1 MLLAV
6 MTAGLSVAAPASPP
20 TSSPTSPPCVPGV
33 YAGPQDRYRVVLE
46 RTDTAQTGAWRWAAE
61 DGRFGLSNDGS
72 VTCRGD
78 TLDVKDGTTIVR
90 YSKVAL
96 RLTPSKFK
104 SGDLTLNGLLIEPP
118 VTPGKKPPL
127 VVAVHGSERTAA
139 VKYATYPWMLAAQ
152 GISAFVYDKRGTGDS
167 QGTYNQNFHALA
179 GDTTAASKEAKR
191 LAAGRYSRFGLLGG
205 SQGGWV
211 APRAATDAGADFVA
225 VGFGLLIDPLEEDAS
240 QVAAELTEA
249 GYGADVL
256 RQAREITDATGT
268 VMAEHFKQGYEGLA
282 AVKARYGQQPWF
294 AKIKGEFTGDILALD
309 EATLRREGAA
319 KFDNLELD
327 WRYDAMGWLR
337 KVKAP
342 QLWVIAAE
350 DREAPP
356 QTTIDRLQ
364 TLRRE
369 GHDIAIV
376 RFPATD
382 HGMGEFTQ
390 AADGER
396 TTTRI
401 TDGYY
406 RLLGDWIKGQNRPP
420 YGRGEFL
427 TK

>member
-6 MTAGLSVAAPASPP
+6 IAAALPAVAPVSA
-20 TSSPTSPPCVPGV
+20 PCVPGV

-78 TLDVKDGTTIVR
+78 TLDVKEGATVVR

-96 RLTPSKFK
+96 RLTPTKFK

-118 VTPGKKPPL
+118 AASGKKVPL
-127 VVAVHGSERTAA
+127 VVAVHGSERTPA

-152 GISAFVYDKRGTGDS
+152 GISAFVYDKRGTGES
-167 QGTYNQNFHALA
+167 QGSYNQNFHALGA
-179 GDTTAASKEAKR
+179 DAAAASKEAKR

-211 APRAATDAGADFVA
+211 APRAANDAGADFVA

-256 RQAREITDATGT
+256 KQARDVTDATGN

-282 AVKARYGQQPWF
+282 AVKTRYGSQPWF

-337 KVKAP
+337 KVKVP

-364 TLRRE
+364 TLRGE
-369 GHDIAIV
+369 GQRIDIV
-376 RFPATD
+376 RFPGTD

-406 RLLGDWIKGQNRPP
+406 RLLGDWIKGQTRPP

-427 TK
+427 AK

>member
-6 MTAGLSVAAPASPP
+6 MTLAAQAAAPA
-20 TSSPTSPPCVPGV
+20 TAPCQPGA
-33 YAGPQDRYRVVLE
+33 YAGPDGRFMVIME
-46 RTDTAQTGAWRWAAE
+46 RTDTAQTGAWRWWAD
-61 DGRFGLSNDGS
+61 DGRFGLTNDGS
-72 VTCRGD
+72 VTCRGA
-78 TLDVKDGTTIVR
+78 TLDVKTVTYNRIAV
-90 YSKVAL
+90 
-96 RLTPSKFK
+96 RLTPAKFK

-118 VTPGKKPPL
+118 AKAGAKPPL
-127 VVAVHGSERTAA
+127 VVTVHGSERTPA
-139 VKYATYPWMLAAQ
+139 VKYASYPWVLAAQ
-152 GISAFVYDKRGTGDS
+152 GISTFVYDKRGTGES
-167 QGTYNQNFHALA
+167 QGRYNQNFHALA
-179 GDTTAASKEAKR
+179 ADAAAASKEAKR
-191 LAAGRYSRFGLLGG
+191 LAAGRYARFGLLGG

-211 APRAATDAGADFVA
+211 APRAANDAGADFVA
-225 VGFGLLIDPLEEDAS
+225 IGFGLLIDPLEEDAS

-256 RQAREITDATGT
+256 KQAREITGATGNL
-268 VMAEHFKQGYEGLA
+268 MAEHFLKGYEQLA
-282 AVKARYGQQPWF
+282 AVKARYSRQPWF

-327 WRYDAMGWLR
+327 WRYDAMGWMR
-337 KVKAP
+337 KVKVP

-356 QTTIDRLQ
+356 QTTVDRLQ

-382 HGMGEFTQ
+382 HGMVEFTQ
-390 AADGER
+390 AADGTR
-396 TTTRI
+396 TTTRV
-401 TDGYY
+401 TDGYF
-406 RLLGDWIKGQNRPP
+406 RLLGEWIRGRTNPP

>member
-6 MTAGLSVAAPASPP
+6 MSAGLSVAAPASPP
-20 TSSPTSPPCVPGV
+20 CVTGV
-33 YAGPQDRYRVVLE
+33 YAGPQHRYRVVME
-46 RTDTAQTGAWRWAAE
+46 RTDTAQTGAWRWSAE
-61 DGRFGLSNDGS
+61 DGRFGLTNDGS

-78 TLDVKDGTTIVR
+78 AIEVKDGAAVVR
-90 YSKVAL
+90 YSKVPL

-104 SGDLTLNGLLIEPP
+104 SGDLILNGLLIEPP
-118 VTPGKKPPL
+118 AIAGKKPPL
-127 VVAVHGSERTAA
+127 TVLVHGSERYSA
-139 VKYATYPWMLAAQ
+139 VKAASYPWMLAAQ
-152 GISAFVYDKRGTGDS
+152 GIAAFVYDKRGTGES

-179 GDTTAASKEAKR
+179 GDAAAASKEAKR

-211 APRAATDAGADFVA
+211 APRAANDAGADFVA

-256 RQAREITDATGT
+256 KQAREITDATGNL
-268 VMAEHFKQGYEGLA
+268 MAEHFKHGYDRLA
-282 AVKARYGQQPWF
+282 AVKTRYGQQPWF

-309 EATLRREGAA
+309 EAALRRDGAA

-337 KVKAP
+337 KVKVP

-369 GHDIAIV
+369 GHRIDIV

-427 TK
+427 SK

>member
-6 MTAGLSVAAPASPP
+6 MTAGLSVAAPASP
-20 TSSPTSPPCVPGV
+20 PTSPPCVPGV

-78 TLDVKDGTTIVR
+78 TLDVKDGSAIVR

-96 RLTPSKFK
+96 RLTPSKFR

-152 GISAFVYDKRGTGDS
+152 GISAFVYDKRGTGES

-179 GDTTAASKEAKR
+179 GDTAAASKEAKR

-427 TK
+427 SK

>member
-1 MLLAV
+1 MLL
-6 MTAGLSVAAPASPP
+6 SVIALAAQAAPAL
-20 TSSPTSPPCVPGV
+20 CQPGA
-33 YAGPQDRYRVVLE
+33 YTGPDGRFMVIME
-46 RTDTAQTGAWRWAAE
+46 RSDTAQTSAWRWWAD
-61 DGRFGLSNDGS
+61 DGRFGLTTDGS

-78 TLDVKDGTTIVR
+78 ALDVKGTAYKKIAV
-90 YSKVAL
+90 
-96 RLTPSKFK
+96 RLTPTRFR

-118 VTPGKKPPL
+118 VKAGVKPPL
-127 VVAVHGSERTAA
+127 VVAVHGSERTPA
-139 VKYATYPWMLAAQ
+139 VKYASYPWVLAAQ
-152 GISAFVYDKRGTGDS
+152 GISAFVYDKRGTGLS
-167 QGTYNQNFHALA
+167 EGTYNQNFHALGA
-179 GDTTAASKEAKR
+179 DAAAASKEAKR
-191 LAAGRYSRFGLLGG
+191 LAAGRYGRFGLLGG

-211 APRAATDAGADFVA
+211 APRAANDAGADFVA

-256 RQAREITDATGT
+256 KQARAITDATGNL
-268 VMAEHFKQGYEGLA
+268 MAEHFLKGYEQLA
-282 AVKARYGQQPWF
+282 AVKARYGSQPWF
-294 AKIKGEFTGDILALD
+294 AKIKGEFTGDLLALD

-327 WRYDAMGWLR
+327 WRYDAMGWMR

-356 QTTIDRLQ
+356 QTTLDRLQ

-382 HGMGEFTQ
+382 HGMVEFTQ
-390 AADGER
+390 DAKGER
-396 TTTRI
+396 TSTRV
-401 TDGYY
+401 TDGYF
-406 RLLGDWIKGQNRPP
+406 RLLGDWIKGTTRPP

-427 TK
+427 SK

>member
-6 MTAGLSVAAPASPP
+6 MTAGLSVAAPASP
-20 TSSPTSPPCVPGV
+20 SPSPPCAPGV
-33 YAGPQDRYRVVLE
+33 YAGPQGHYRVVLE
-46 RTDTAQTGAWRWAAE
+46 RTDTAQTGAWRWAAQ
-61 DGRFGLSNDGS
+61 DGRFGLTNDGS

-78 TLDVKDGTTIVR
+78 SIEVKDGATIVR

-96 RLTPSKFK
+96 RLTPTKFK

-118 VTPGKKPPL
+118 VARGKKPPL
-127 VVAVHGSERTAA
+127 VVAVHGSERTPA
-139 VKYATYPWMLAAQ
+139 VKHATYPWMLAAQ
-152 GISAFVYDKRGTGDS
+152 GISAFVYDKRGTGES
-167 QGTYNQNFHALA
+167 QGSYNQNFHALGA
-179 GDTTAASKEAKR
+179 DAAAASKEAQR

-211 APRAATDAGADFVA
+211 APRAANDAGADFVA

-256 RQAREITDATGT
+256 KQAREITDATGN
-268 VMAEHFKQGYEGLA
+268 VMAEHFKQGYEQLA

-294 AKIKGEFTGDILALD
+294 AKIKGEFTGDLLALD
-309 EATLRREGAA
+309 EATLRRDGAA

-337 KVKAP
+337 KVKVP

-369 GHDIAIV
+369 GHRIDIV
-376 RFPATD
+376 RFPDTD

-406 RLLGDWIKGQNRPP
+406 RLLGDWIKGTTRPP

-427 TK
+427 AK

>member
-1 MLLAV
+1 LLAV